1 MLLRQLA
8 HHDLGEERLSRLGA
22 HRTEFLGVAELWH
35 NLDVVVVKILSKQPL
50 KGVALSNPLGEL
62 IRFSGVDDL
71 RERNLHGGLWIL
83 LLLFLLRTHQLRHNA
98 AGCILPDPLKQIVLI
113 RLCHLRPGERFTRIY
128 RALKADAKAIVAF
141 DAYLYLLLC
150 GGTVLRRAGKILHQR
165 TEVLGNI
172 LFRGV
177 NLRLHLLHLRLLRLL
192 LLLLHRRLLLLLCL
206 CLYLFLVLC
215 QLVLQRTHAGV
226 FRNIPLRGEGS
237 GHIPLRRITHGQRVF
252 LLAEV
257 VQMAQLFLRK
267 LQHTVGKLHPLT
279 LVGAAPV
286 LVGVLLQLVG
296 KIRLR
301 APQQLAETLSGKD
314 HFLCGGLFTEMHTRH
329 IIQRI
334 AHILKRGGGAP
345 FFAPSVAAFRQ
356 RLRFLV
362 QSLTEELA

>member
-1 MLLRQLA
+1 M
-8 HHDLGEERLSRLGA
+8 
-22 HRTEFLGVAELWH
+22 
-35 NLDVVVVKILSKQPL
+35 
-50 KGVALSNPLGEL
+50 
-62 IRFSGVDDL
+62 
-71 RERNLHGGLWIL
+71 
-83 LLLFLLRTHQLRHNA
+83 
-98 AGCILPDPLKQIVLI
+98 
-113 RLCHLRPGERFTRIY
+113 
-128 RALKADAKAIVAF
+128 
-141 DAYLYLLLC
+141 
-150 GGTVLRRAGKILHQR
+150 
-165 TEVLGNI
+165 
-172 LFRGV
+172 

-267 LQHTVGKLHPLT
+267 LQHTVGKLHALP